1 MSFSKEPKQKLLLKN
16 MENKGLIKSAVT
28 DNTGELVEPLPDGE
42 NTPTHINQAAN
53 DKILAKPPKV
63 KRPSPKKLK
72 NMKNKG
78 LQKQK
83 LNKEEDSLQLGEN
96 DLTGHSP
103 KHISDDVL
111 SEQMKPKRQLQQQVY
126 ELEKTLND
134 WGGFNDPTRKKRK
147 RKKHFNQLMRTGS
160 VIVNEPSVPIPA
172 VNRSFEKERKEDAY
186 DEHNESGEIENNS
199 IKFEENV
206 IFTRRDIDEF
216 NANRQTFYRKEDL
229 TNYSM
234 GLGLNMTTKKD
245 FKTYYSDYEDYNT
258 VSEAIEEQSDTKNE
272 SVIKPE
278 GNVVTKKSTRIK
290 RLTNTDFKMPR
301 TLSLKRANRI
311 KKSKMLPPLPR
322 RNISKNSKRGA
333 KPPALVARREQTNKE
348 DDDNASPYTEKLV
361 RRFKN
366 YSPEII
372 VMKLLEC

>member
-1 MSFSKEPKQKLLLKN
+1 

>member
-1 MSFSKEPKQKLLLKN
+1 
-16 MENKGLIKSAVT
+16 
-28 DNTGELVEPLPDGE
+28 
-42 NTPTHINQAAN
+42 
-53 DKILAKPPKV
+53 
-63 KRPSPKKLK
+63 
-72 NMKNKG
+72 
-78 LQKQK
+78 
-83 LNKEEDSLQLGEN
+83 LGEN
-96 DLTGHSP
+96 DLTANSP

-172 VNRSFEKERKEDAY
+172 VNRSFEKEHKDVF

-234 GLGLNMTTKKD
+234 GLGLNLTTRKD
-245 FKTYYSDYEDYNT
+245 LKTYYSDYEDYNT

-278 GNVVTKKSTRIK
+278 GNVVNKKSTRIK
-290 RLTNTDFKMPR
+290 RLTNTDFKMHR
-301 TLSLKRANRI
+301 ALSLKKANRV
-311 KKSKMLPPLPR
+311 KSKMLPPLPR
-322 RNISKNSKRGA
+322 RNLIKNTKGSTKA
-333 KPPALVARREQTNKE
+333 PASLVRREQANKE
-348 DDDNASPYTEKLV
+348 EDDNASPYEEKLV

-372 VMKLLEC
+372 VIA